1 MGWAKRPTR
10 TVMAEEKDCLEELQR
25 IGLRISYF
33 RRVKGMTQA
42 DLAESVHIN
51 KNYLSHIECGV
62 GKAIS
67 LPLLI
72 RIAKALGIKLS
83 VLVDLDDWT
92 TDADKNSEA
101 VAIQELRQMMNE
113 MCQMNSEL
121 DRMMQQMDDL
131 EGESDYDVED
141 MEDSDEGDG
150 IEDSL
155 PSQGE
160 ENVHKA
166 ENTPS
171 VTDIPKWMK
180 KK

>member
-1 MGWAKRPTR
+1 MGWATRPTR

-33 RRVKGMTQA
+33 RRVKSMTQA

-131 EGESDYDVED
+131 EGESDYG
-141 MEDSDEGDG
+141 MEDVADAEESE
-150 IEDSL
+150 EMRDSL
-155 PSQGE
+155 PAQL
-160 ENVHKA
+160 KK
-166 ENTPS
+166 
-171 VTDIPKWMK
+171 IPRTT
-180 KK
+180 

>member
-1 MGWAKRPTR
+1 
-10 TVMAEEKDCLEELQR
+10 MAEEKDCLEELQR

-42 DLAESVHIN
+42 DLAENVHIN

-72 RIAKALGIKLS
+72 RIARALDIKLS
-83 VLVDLDDWT
+83 VLVDLEDWT

-101 VAIQELRQMMNE
+101 IAIQELRQMMNE

-121 DRMMQQMDDL
+121 DRMMQQMDNLD
-131 EGESDYDVED
+131 GESGYDAED
-141 MEDSDEGDG
+141 MEDADEDND
-150 IEDSL
+150 IEDSPL
-155 PSQGE
+155 SQWE
-160 ENVHKA
+160 ENAHKA
-166 ENTPS
+166 ENTPK
-171 VTDIPKWMK
+171 VKGRLEK
-180 KK
+180 